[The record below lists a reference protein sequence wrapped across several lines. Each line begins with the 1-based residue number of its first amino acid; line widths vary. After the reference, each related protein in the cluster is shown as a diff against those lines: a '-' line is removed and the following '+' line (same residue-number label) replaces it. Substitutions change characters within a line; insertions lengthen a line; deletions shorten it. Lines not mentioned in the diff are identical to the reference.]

1 MFKVNNRNTKARCEI
16 CSKSVSLLSTLN
28 YFTPCSSVSI
38 GNFEQV
44 NTGWV
49 IFLRHVGNSLASYL
63 VNFKN
68 FRNLGRKDFKFFQRG
83 LFQNLQMRNVNLGA
97 IFIVDFRACPHVPCI
112 LSIINEAWN
121 KKLMKQST
129 LSINPLSYYFRNEIA
144 KGILSVVG

>member
-16 CSKSVSLLSTLN
+16 CSKLVSLLLTLN

-49 IFLRHVGNSLASYL
+49 IFFTACREFTCLL

-97 IFIVDFRACPHVPCI
+97 IFIVYFRACPHIPCI